1 MFAPTTLTL
10 LIAGLA
16 HLATAVVR
24 PTRHGEAAQ
33 NLEERDYEYSSSA
46 SASYS
51 SSMPSMYNVTILS
64 LGNTTNSTGGEGHV
78 AAGGKLSPFG
88 DIGVGCGV
96 NWENEVGY
104 GGGIDAGS
112 SDFGL
117 GGGWKITPTT
127 LELGTGIGISSDNSS
142 ANVNFKGTTDGTF
155 ELRFESTAEF
165 ACGTPAKKDGK
176 WSVICST
183 TA

>member
-16 HLATAVVR
+16 HLATANLNPRATAEPSPV
-24 PTRHGEAAQ
+24 PRHGAA
-33 NLEERDYEYSSSA
+33 LEERGYESSS
-46 SASYS
+46 S

-104 GGGIDAGS
+104 GGMS
-112 SDFGL
+112 FFFFFFL
-117 GGGWKITPTT
+117 KNP
-127 LELGTGIGISSDNSS
+127 
-142 ANVNFKGTTDGTF
+142 V
-155 ELRFESTAEF
+155 
-165 ACGTPAKKDGK
+165 
-176 WSVICST
+176 VM
-183 TA
+183 